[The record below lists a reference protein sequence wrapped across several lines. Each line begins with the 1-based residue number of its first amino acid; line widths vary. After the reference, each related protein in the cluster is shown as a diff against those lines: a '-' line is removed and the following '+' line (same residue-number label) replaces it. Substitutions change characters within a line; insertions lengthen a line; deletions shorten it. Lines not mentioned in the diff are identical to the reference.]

1 MGDASTKVEEDILL
15 NKVFLLKVGH
25 HGSKN
30 STSRDFVKKT
40 NPKYS
45 IISVGEDNMY
55 GHPSNEV
62 LKNLKSSKVLRTDIN
77 GSIIFKFDKNSYK
90 IKTVLN

>member
-1 MGDASTKVEEDILL
+1 
-15 NKVFLLKVGH
+15 
-25 HGSKN
+25 
-30 STSRDFVKKT
+30 
-40 NPKYS
+40 
-45 IISVGEDNMY
+45 MY

-62 LKNLKSSKVLRTDIN
+62 LKNLKNSKVLRTDIN